1 MADPCLSCG
10 ACCAS
15 FRVDFHV
22 SDLDSQPGGCVPVAL
37 TLPVTATLYRMRGT
51 DDGPPRC
58 IALAGDI
65 GGEVHCTIY
74 DRRPGP
80 CRDFAPYAALGIGD
94 HLDDPRQHRIAAD
107 LFRTDHQRPGLVQ
120 RTADDLGVLI
130 FAQTKKHCA
139 EIASALPPGSWAII
153 TDDTPDKERAES
165 LAKAKTGEIK

>member
-22 SDLDSQPGGCVPVAL
+22 SDLESQPGGCVPVAL
-37 TLPVTATLYRMRGT
+37 TVPVTATLYRMRGT

-58 IALAGDI
+58 IALSGEV
-65 GGEVHCTIY
+65 GREVHCTIY

-94 HLDDPRQHRIAAD
+94 E
-107 LFRTDHQRPGLVQ
+107 G
-120 RTADDLGVLI
+120 
-130 FAQTKKHCA
+130 CA
-139 EIASALPPGSWAII
+139 RARRRHGLPPLDG
-153 TDDTPDKERAES
+153 
-165 LAKAKTGEIK
+165 